1 MRDEHVKA
9 ILDAAPLAQLG
20 EGELAAVRAHTAR
33 CAECLRAYEAA
44 RASSLLLKERVAVA
58 AAGEMPPFFQTRV
71 LAALR
76 ERRAAEEAPA
86 LSRLWRAAGALV
98 SSMAVTVA
106 ALVALTFTVPATSV
120 TQETTET
127 VAAADLHPDEAALL
141 ALDEVAAEDEI
152 DYEQV
157 LTTVYETEDARGD
170 DGQNR

>member
-1 MRDEHVKA
+1 MRDEHVKG

-44 RASSLLLKERVAVA
+44 RASSLLLTERVAA
-58 AAGEMPPFFQTRV
+58 AAEVEMPPFFQTRV

-76 ERRAAEEAPA
+76 ERRATEEAPA

-106 ALVALTFTVPATSV
+106 ALVALTFTVPGTF
-120 TQETTET
+120 TMQETTEM
-127 VAAADLHPDEAALL
+127 VAASDLSPDEAALL
-141 ALDEVAAEDEI
+141 ALDDVAAEDEI
-152 DYEQV
+152 DYGQV
-157 LTTVYETEDARGD
+157 LTTVYEMEDER
-170 DGQNR
+170 

>member
-1 MRDEHVKA
+1 MRDGHVKG

-20 EGELAAVRAHTAR
+20 EGELAAVRAHVAR

-44 RASSLLLKERVAVA
+44 RVSSLLLKGRA
-58 AAGEMPPFFQTRV
+58 AAASVVEMPPFFQTRV

-76 ERRAAEEAPA
+76 ERRATEEAPA

-106 ALVALTFTVPATSV
+106 ALVALTLTVPGTFTS
-120 TQETTET
+120 QETTET
-127 VAAADLHPDEAALL
+127 AASSELYPDEAALL
-141 ALDEVAAEDEI
+141 APDEAAEEEL
-152 DYEQV
+152 DYGQV

>member
-1 MRDEHVKA
+1 MRDEHITG
-9 ILDAAPLAQLG
+9 ILESAPLARLG
-20 EGELAAVRAHTAR
+20 ADELARVRAHAAR
-33 CAECLRAYEAA
+33 CAECLHAYEAA
-44 RASSLLLKERVAVA
+44 RVSSLLLRERVAA
-58 AAGEMPPFFQTRV
+58 ADAAEMPPFFQTRV

-106 ALVALTFTVPATSV
+106 ALVLLTFSAPGAAT
-120 TQETTET
+120 TTPE
-127 VAAADLHPDEAALL
+127 AAELLPDEAALF
-141 ALDEVAAEDEI
+141 VAQDDAGEDEI

-157 LTTVYETEDARGD
+157 LTNIYGAEDARVD

>member
-1 MRDEHVKA
+1 MKDEHVTN

-20 EGELAAVRAHTAR
+20 EGELAAVRAHAAR

-44 RASSLLLKERVAVA
+44 RASSLLLKARA
-58 AAGEMPPFFQTRV
+58 AAEVEMPPFFQTRV

-106 ALVALTFTVPATSV
+106 ALVALTFTVPATSF
-120 TQETTET
+120 TQETPET
-127 VAAADLHPDEAALL
+127 VAASDIDPDEAALL

-152 DYEQV
+152 DYGQV

>member
-1 MRDEHVKA
+1 MRDEHVKG

-44 RASSLLLKERVAVA
+44 RASSLLLKEYVAVTA
-58 AAGEMPPFFQTRV
+58 EVEMPPFFQTRV

-106 ALVALTFTVPATSV
+106 AL
-120 TQETTET
+120 
-127 VAAADLHPDEAALL
+127 L

-152 DYEQV
+152 DYGQV

>member
-1 MRDEHVKA
+1 MRDEHITGV
-9 ILDAAPLAQLG
+9 LERAPLAGLG
-20 EGELAAVRAHTAR
+20 EEELAAVLAHTAR

-44 RASSLLLKERVAVA
+44 RASSLLLKERA
-58 AAGEMPPFFQTRV
+58 ADAAEVEMPPFFQTRV

-106 ALVALTFTVPATSV
+106 ALVLLTFTVPGTPPAR
-120 TQETTET
+120 ETNEA
-127 VAAADLHPDEAALL
+127 VASSELSPDEAALL
-141 ALDEVAAEDEI
+141 VAQEETAEDEI

-157 LTTVYETEDARGD
+157 LTSIYGAEDARGD

>member
-1 MRDEHVKA
+1 MRDEHVKG

-44 RASSLLLKERVAVA
+44 RASSLLLKERVAAEV
-58 AAGEMPPFFQTRV
+58 EMPPFFQTRV

-76 ERRAAEEAPA
+76 ERRATEEAPA

-120 TQETTET
+120 TPETTET
-127 VAAADLHPDEAALL
+127 VALSDLSPDEAALL
-141 ALDEVAAEDEI
+141 ALDDVAAEDEI
-152 DYEQV
+152 DYGQV
-157 LTTVYETEDARGD
+157 LTTVYEMEDER
-170 DGQNR
+170 

>member
-1 MRDEHVKA
+1 MRDEHVKG

-20 EGELAAVRAHTAR
+20 EGELAAVRAHVAR

-44 RASSLLLKERVAVA
+44 RASSLLLKERVAAEV
-58 AAGEMPPFFQTRV
+58 EMPPFFQTRV

-76 ERRAAEEAPA
+76 ERRATEEAPA

-106 ALVALTFTVPATSV
+106 ALVALTFTVPATSF

-127 VAAADLHPDEAALL
+127 IAASDIDPDEAALL
-141 ALDEVAAEDEI
+141 APDDVAAEDEI
-152 DYEQV
+152 DYGQV
-157 LTTVYETEDARGD
+157 LTTVYEMEDER
-170 DGQNR
+170 

>member
-1 MRDEHVKA
+1 MRDEHVKG

-44 RASSLLLKERVAVA
+44 RASSLLLKEYVAVTA
-58 AAGEMPPFFQTRV
+58 EVEMPPFFQTRV

-76 ERRAAEEAPA
+76 ERRATEEAPA

-127 VAAADLHPDEAALL
+127 AAASDLHPDEAALL
-141 ALDEVAAEDEI
+141 ALDDVAAEDEI
-152 DYEQV
+152 DYGQV
-157 LTTVYETEDARGD
+157 LTTVYEMEDER
-170 DGQNR
+170 

>member
-1 MRDEHVKA
+1 MRDEHVKG

-20 EGELAAVRAHTAR
+20 EGELAAVRAHAAR

-44 RASSLLLKERVAVA
+44 RASSLLLKERVAAEV
-58 AAGEMPPFFQTRV
+58 EMPPFFQTRV

-76 ERRAAEEAPA
+76 ERRATEEAPA

-120 TQETTET
+120 TQETTEA
-127 VAAADLHPDEAALL
+127 VAASDLHPDEAALL